1 MIVKLRMSGTDEKKL
16 RDHLYPGDG
25 KESVAFALCGRRS
38 GDDAHCLSVNEIR
51 TVPNDVCLVRE
62 PDRVTWPTSAIKP
75 MLDEAARRHL
85 AVVKFHSHPSGFAE
99 FSKTDDIADLEL
111 LSSIQVWTD
120 SIQPHGSA
128 VVLPSG
134 EMFGRW
140 LSPNETLKP
149 MDMISVAGTDI
160 RFWFA
165 KNHGSD
171 LPDFALRN
179 AQAFGRGTTNL
190 LRMLSVAVIGCSG
203 TGSPMIEML
212 ARHGVGRILI
222 VDPDV
227 IEVKNLNRIIFA
239 RMRDVGRNKAEVATE
254 WIESTGL
261 GASVESLPTNL
272 CRPMA
277 IKRVAECDI
286 VVGCMDGA
294 EGRYLLNK
302 LASFYCLPYFDVGV
316 RLDADRTGGVSQ
328 ICGTVNYLQPGG
340 SSLLSRRAITMD
352 QVQSEGLK
360 RTNPEAY
367 QKQVK
372 ENYIHGVAEDRPAV
386 SAVNMHYSSLA
397 MLEILA
403 RLHSFR
409 VEGNEPFAQF
419 GSSLTDPRFEP
430 VRDDGNPCNLL
441 SKHVGRGDSVPL
453 LDNPYLSEAVALE
466 LSR

>member
-1 MIVKLRMSGTDEKKL
+1 MIVKLRMSGTDETKL
-16 RDHLYPGDG
+16 RDHLYSGDG
-25 KESVAFALCGRRS
+25 RESVAFALCGRRN
-38 GDDAHCLSVNEIR
+38 GDNVHCLSVKEIYTVANEA
-51 TVPNDVCLVRE
+51 CLVRE
-62 PDRVTWPTSAIKP
+62 PDRVTWPTSAIMP
-75 MLDEAARRHL
+75 MLNEAARRQL
-85 AVVKFHSHPSGFAE
+85 AVVKFHSHPSGFTE

-120 SIQPHGSA
+120 SVQPHGSV

-140 LSPNETLKP
+140 LSPNELLKP
-149 MDMISVAGTDI
+149 MDMISVAGTDM
-160 RFWFA
+160 RFWFT
-165 KNHGSD
+165 KNNELN
-171 LPDFALRN
+171 LPEFTLRN
-179 AQAFGRGTTNL
+179 AQAFGTGTTCL
-190 LRMLSVAVIGCSG
+190 LKMLSVAVIGCSG

-212 ARHGVGRILI
+212 ARHGAGRILI
-222 VDPDV
+222 VDPDK

-239 RMRDVGRNKAEVATE
+239 RMRDVGRNKAEVAAE
-254 WIESTGL
+254 WIESIGL
-261 GASVESLPTNL
+261 GTCVESLPTNL
-272 CRPMA
+272 CTPMTT
-277 IKRVAECDI
+277 KRVAECDI

-316 RLDADRTGGVSQ
+316 RLDADGVGGVNQ
-328 ICGTVNYLQPGG
+328 ICGTVNYLQPSG
-340 SSLLSRRAITMD
+340 SSLLRRRAITMD

-367 QKQVK
+367 QNQVK

-419 GSSLTDPRFEP
+419 GSSLTDPRFAP
-430 VRDDGNPCNLL
+430 VRDDGEPCKLL
-441 SKHVGRGDSVPL
+441 SKHTGRGDVVPL
-453 LDNPYLSEAVALE
+453 LDNPYLSEEVALE